1 MTSVKSA
8 FNNNRYVCR
17 VTGACGTVNSDT
29 VKLTVG
35 GNAKNEFATVTE
47 NIEMNLFPVPAQ
59 NVINLVTNG
68 VAEGTYSIRI
78 LDQTGKLVMDR
89 NTSGSE
95 VNAGLAIEISDMS
108 TGAYF
113 LELKNA
119 NGEVMSMSKFIKIGN

>member
-1 MTSVKSA
+1 
-8 FNNNRYVCR
+8 
-17 VTGACGTVNSDT
+17 
-29 VKLTVG
+29 
-35 GNAKNEFATVTE
+35 
-47 NIEMNLFPVPAQ
+47 
-59 NVINLVTNG
+59 
-68 VAEGTYSIRI
+68 
-78 LDQTGKLVMDR
+78 MDR